1 MSQPLVIEARRLEA
15 RYGSRTVVSV
25 DRLLLA
31 SGQTLALLG
40 PNGAGK
46 SSLLRL
52 LALLE
57 RPRRGELSLFGEAVT
72 GQERQGLRLRRRM
85 ATVFQAPLL
94 TSGSVFDNVAR
105 GLRFRGLEPT
115 VVWDRVDQW
124 LRRFGIAH
132 LAGQEAR
139 TLSGGEAQRVS
150 LARAFAVEPEILFL
164 DEPFASLDQHGREA
178 LALELEEVLR
188 RSRIATVLVTH
199 DRSEALMLADEVAL
213 LMDGAVRQIGSVR
226 DVLAH
231 PADADVARFV
241 GVENLLPARVVQ
253 RQGEVAE
260 VSMAG
265 RTFRIPRAQELEGD
279 ITLCVRAED
288 VHLTAEGGAV
298 EDGRVSL
305 DARVQRIVP
314 FGVPYRVYLDAGFPL
329 VALAAERTL
338 RRLDLR
344 EGSALVASFD
354 PSRVH
359 AVPRRA
365 TLPSPPVEG

>member
-1 MSQPLVIEARRLEA
+1 MSQPLVIDALGLEA
-15 RYGSRTVVSV
+15 RYGNRTVVSV

-31 SGQTLALLG
+31 GGQTLALLG

-46 SSLLRL
+46 STLLRI

-57 RPRRGELSLFGEAVT
+57 RPRRGEFKLFGEAVT
-72 GQERQGLRLRRRM
+72 GRERQALRFRRRM

-94 TSGSVFDNVAR
+94 TSGSVSDNVGR
-105 GLRFRGLEPT
+105 GLRFRGLERA
-115 VVWDRVDQW
+115 VVWDRVDRW

-132 LAGQEAR
+132 LAGREAR

-188 RSRIATVLVTH
+188 TSRIATVLVTH

-213 LMDGAVRQIGSVR
+213 LMDGAVRQVGPVR
-226 DVLAH
+226 DVLAR
-231 PADADVARFV
+231 PCDAEVARFV

-253 RQGEVAE
+253 RHLDVVD
-260 VSMAG
+260 VSMADCG
-265 RTFRIPRAQELEGD
+265 FRIPRAPGLDGEIL
-279 ITLCVRAED
+279 LCVRAED
-288 VHLTAEGGAV
+288 VHLSEAGGAL
-298 EDGRVSL
+298 EGPRVSL
-305 DARVQRIVP
+305 NARVVRIVP
-314 FGVPYRVYLDAGFPL
+314 FGVPYRVHLDAGLPL

-344 EGSALVASFD
+344 EGSALVASFN

-359 AVPRRA
+359 AIPHHA
-365 TLPSPPVEG
+365 TLPSPPGQG